1 MADFPQHLMIV
12 FFHKKM
18 VILSCIY
25 HKRHQMITIQL
36 KIVIFIEKRLSLN
49 VEENQPMT
57 SMCYF

>member
-1 MADFPQHLMIV
+1 MIP
-12 FFHKKM
+12 K
-18 VILSCIY
+18 ITQASQWLIY